1 MFRSRLLLLAALLGM
16 ATPALALSPASA
28 APPVFDDFTEQF
40 SNPIDDYCDVTGLS
54 VVDAGTFHDRLR
66 ILTKHSGLAYFLEH
80 ITVDETVTGAES
92 GTSVRIHTA
101 FVQKDLKVTDNGDG
115 TLTIVSLATG
125 PSTAYGPDGKA
136 IARDPGQ
143 SRFRLVVSDSG
154 TPDDPEDDVELSFDR
169 IKGSTGRTDDY
180 CAAIVPVID

>member
-1 MFRSRLLLLAALLGM
+1 MFRSRLLLLSALLGL
-16 ATPALALSPASA
+16 AAPAFALSPASA
-28 APPVFDDFTEQF
+28 APPTVEKITEQF
-40 SNPIDDYCDVTGLS
+40 SNPIDDYCDAGLS
-54 VVDAGTFHDRLR
+54 VVDAGTFHSRLR
-66 ILTKHSGLAYFLEH
+66 ILTKKSGLAYFLEH
-80 ITVDETVTGAES
+80 ITIDETVTGVAS

-101 FVQKDLKVTDNGDG
+101 FIQKDLKVTDNGDG

-143 SRFRLVVSDSG
+143 SRFRLVVSVSG

-169 IKGSTGRTDDY
+169 IKGSTGRSDDY